1 MESLLP
7 HLKSNP
13 PCHVITSLPIP
24 LSSVPTHSPSPSS
37 SPSFTSLRAVLSSLQ
52 MSNIK
57 YSYTSIT
64 PLSSVLLPST
74 LTNLPIHVPSS
85 THTPPLLTQISRLHG
100 SQLPVLLVHSCGS
113 VMSKIITYVHSR
125 RFEFQKIIITGDYH
139 KNERYWRMKSC
150 EECEVDRVEIQ
161 VGEEVWNGDVVVL
174 GNTKGEGWSEREDY
188 FKKKVEDFV
197 EDDFEVLQLVSSAS
211 QSNELIGLG
220 VQEIDIWK
228 DLNTRSDVFEMV
240 EKEVKEMEY
249 NDVVG
254 RAWDRIL
261 GNLKE

>member
-1 MESLLP
+1 MR
-7 HLKSNP
+7 
-13 PCHVITSLPIP
+13 
-24 LSSVPTHSPSPSS
+24 SS
-37 SPSFTSLRAVLSSLQ
+37 
-52 MSNIK
+52 
-57 YSYTSIT
+57 
-64 PLSSVLLPST
+64 
-74 LTNLPIHVPSS
+74 
-85 THTPPLLTQISRLHG
+85 
-100 SQLPVLLVHSCGS
+100 
-113 VMSKIITYVHSR
+113 
-125 RFEFQKIIITGDYH
+125 
-139 KNERYWRMKSC
+139 
-150 EECEVDRVEIQ
+150 EECEVDRVEIR

-240 EKEVKEMEY
+240 EREVKEMEY

-261 GNLKE
+261 DNLEE